1 MPIPLSHMC
10 IVVREV
16 TMPPL
21 AGKITVD
28 VFDMTTSMS
37 GKEQIMR
44 QRHTCG
50 VFSCYHRHFPLP
62 NLPYDT
68 SQPDGV
74 SGGNADLGSDC
85 RDFF

>member
-1 MPIPLSHMC
+1 MVSPDILVMPIPLSHVC
-10 IVVREV
+10 IVVRGI

-44 QRHTCG
+44 QGHTCG
-50 VFSCYHRHFPLP
+50 VFSCHHRHFPLP

-68 SQPDGV
+68 SQPDGM
-74 SGGNADLGSDC
+74 C
-85 RDFF
+85 I